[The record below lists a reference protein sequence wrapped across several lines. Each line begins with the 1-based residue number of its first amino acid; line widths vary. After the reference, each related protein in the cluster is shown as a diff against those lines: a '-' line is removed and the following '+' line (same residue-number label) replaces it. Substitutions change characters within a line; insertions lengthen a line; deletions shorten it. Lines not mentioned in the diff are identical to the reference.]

1 MSEHNKQLL
10 LWFDQVNNNDVEMVG
25 GKNASLGEMYT
36 TLSEKGIRVPNGFII
51 TAEGYRRF
59 INEAGLEE
67 LIRSTLED
75 LDTSNIKD
83 LQKAGKKIR
92 EAIIKARLSPELEEE
107 IGIAYKNLSSAYQ
120 QEATDVAVRSSATAE
135 DLPGASFAGEHD
147 TFLNVVGID
156 NVLKYVKHA
165 MSSLFNDR
173 AISYRQ
179 DKGFDH
185 FDVALSVGVQK
196 MVRSDKG
203 CSGVMFTLDT
213 ESGFRDVVQI
223 SASYGLGEMVV
234 QGKVNPDEYLV
245 FKPTL
250 NGDFRP
256 VIKKSLGSKEV
267 KMVYN
272 PKGQSPVKEIKT
284 SKAERTSYALS
295 DDEILSLAK
304 WGAEIEKH
312 YSERAGRSSPMD
324 IEWAKD
330 GQSGEL
336 FIVQARPETIHAEDK
351 GLEIR
356 EFHLN
361 TEENSIAEGIA
372 VGTKIAAGKARVID
386 SVKDIHSFK
395 EGEVL
400 VTEITDP
407 DWEPI
412 MKIASA
418 IVTEKGGRTS
428 HAAIV
433 SRELGIPAVIGV
445 PNARK
450 VVKTGQVITCDT
462 SSGTVGKIYDG
473 KLEWEEVVHRIDQI
487 PETKTHVSMN
497 IGSPESAFVYSSI
510 PNEGVGLAREE
521 FVIASHI
528 RVHPLALLN
537 YDSQSAALKKMIDE
551 VTLGYEDKRQFFVDK
566 LAEGVGQIAAAFYP
580 KQVIVRFS
588 DFKTNEYATLIGGK
602 EYEPE
607 EENPMIGWRGAS
619 RYAHPDFAEA
629 FKLECEAMKKIREE
643 FGLKNLAVMVPFCR
657 TPEEGQRVLEIMAEC
672 GLAKGYDGLKV
683 YVMCE
688 LPTNVLRADDFL
700 DIFDGF
706 SIGSNDL
713 AQLTLGLDRDS
724 SIVAGISNEN
734 DPSVKKFISQAI
746 KKCQERGKYIGFC
759 GQAPSD
765 YKDFLRFL
773 IQEKIDSVSLIPD
786 TIIPMKF
793 EIHDEEQKQARE
805 EDPQE

>member
-1 MSEHNKQLL
+1 MLENNEPLL
-10 LWFDQVNNNDVEMVG
+10 LWFDQINNNDVEKVG

-36 TLSEKGIRVPNGFII
+36 TLAERGIRVPNGFVI
-51 TAEGYRRF
+51 TAEGYKRF
-59 INEAGLEE
+59 INEAGLEP
-67 LIRSTLED
+67 LIRSTLEN
-75 LDTSNIKD
+75 LDTSDIKA
-83 LQKAGKKIR
+83 LQKAGKKVR
-92 EAIIKARLSPELEEE
+92 EAIIKADLSPELNHE
-107 IGIAYKNLSSAYQ
+107 IETAYNNLSAAYGQ
-120 QEATDVAVRSSATAE
+120 STVDVAVRSSATAE

-147 TFLNVVGID
+147 TYLNIVGIES
-156 NVLKYVKHA
+156 VLKYVKHA

-203 CSGVMFTLDT
+203 VSGVMFTLDT

-223 SASYGLGEMVV
+223 SAAYGLGEMVV

-250 NGDFRP
+250 SEGFRP
-256 VIKKSLGSKEV
+256 VIKKTLGAKGIKMIYNTAKEEIPTKEV
-267 KMVYN
+267 ETNK
-272 PKGQSPVKEIKT
+272 KERDK
-284 SKAERTSYALS
+284 YALN
-295 DDEILSLAK
+295 DDEILTLAR
-304 WGAEIEKH
+304 WGAEIERH
-312 YSERAGRSSPMD
+312 YSERSGHPSPMD

-330 GQSGEL
+330 GESGEL
-336 FIVQARPETIHAEDK
+336 FIVQARPETIHAENK

-356 EFHLN
+356 EYHLH
-361 TEENSIAEGIA
+361 TEEEHIAEGIA
-372 VGTKIAAGKARVID
+372 VGTKIASGKARVID
-386 SVKDIHSFK
+386 SVENIHDFK
-395 EGEVL
+395 EGEIL

-450 VVKTGQVITCDT
+450 VIKNGQQITCDT
-462 SSGTVGKIYDG
+462 SSGTVGKIYKG
-473 KLEWEEVVHRIDQI
+473 KLEWEELVHKIDEI
-487 PETKTHVSMN
+487 PETKTKISMN

-510 PNEGVGLAREE
+510 PNDGVGLAREE

-528 RVHPLALLN
+528 KAHPLALLN
-537 YDSQSAALKKMIDE
+537 YRSESAALKKKLDE
-551 VTLGYEDKRQFFVDK
+551 VTKGHEDKRQFYVDK
-566 LAEGVGQIAAAFYP
+566 LAEGVGQIASAFYP

-588 DFKTNEYATLIGGK
+588 DFKTNEYATLIGGAK
-602 EYEPE
+602 YEPE

-619 RYAHPDFAEA
+619 RYAHPDFTEA
-629 FKLECEAMKKIREE
+629 FKMECEAMKKIREE

-672 GLAKGYDGLKV
+672 GLAKGHEGLKV

-688 LPTNVLRADDFL
+688 LPTNVLRADHFL

-724 SIVAGISNEN
+724 SIVAGISDEK
-734 DPSVKKFISQAI
+734 DPSVKSFVSEAI
-746 KKCQERGKYIGFC
+746 KKCHERGKYIGFC

-793 EIHDEEQKQARE
+793 EVRDEEQDLQD
-805 EDPQE
+805 EDQL

>member
-1 MSEHNKQLL
+1 MLENNEPLL
-10 LWFDQVNNNDVEMVG
+10 LWFDQINNNDVEKVG

-36 TLSEKGIRVPNGFII
+36 TLAERGIRVPNGFII
-51 TAEGYRRF
+51 TAEGYKRF
-59 INEAGLEE
+59 INEAGLEP
-67 LIRSTLED
+67 LIRSTLEN
-75 LDTSNIKD
+75 LDTSDIKA
-83 LQKAGKKIR
+83 LQKAGKKVR
-92 EAIIKARLSPELEEE
+92 EAIIKADLSPELNHE
-107 IGIAYKNLSSAYQ
+107 IETAYNNLSAAYGQ
-120 QEATDVAVRSSATAE
+120 STVDVAVRSSATAE

-147 TFLNVVGID
+147 TYLNVVGIES
-156 NVLKYVKHA
+156 VLKYVKHA

-203 CSGVMFTLDT
+203 VSGVMFTLDT

-223 SASYGLGEMVV
+223 SAAYGLGEMVV

-250 NGDFRP
+250 SEGFRP
-256 VIKKSLGSKEV
+256 VIKKTLGAKGIKMIYNTAKEEIPTKEV
-267 KMVYN
+267 ETNK
-272 PKGQSPVKEIKT
+272 KERDK
-284 SKAERTSYALS
+284 YALN
-295 DDEILSLAK
+295 DDEILTLAH
-304 WGAEIEKH
+304 WGAEIERH
-312 YSERAGRSSPMD
+312 YSERSGHPSPMD

-330 GQSGEL
+330 GESGEL
-336 FIVQARPETIHAEDK
+336 FIVQARPETIHAENK

-356 EFHLN
+356 EYHLH
-361 TEENSIAEGIA
+361 TEEEHIAEGIA
-372 VGTKIAAGKARVID
+372 VGTKIASGKARVID
-386 SVKDIHSFK
+386 SVENIHDFK
-395 EGEVL
+395 EGEIL

-450 VVKTGQVITCDT
+450 VIKNGQQITCDT
-462 SSGTVGKIYDG
+462 SSGTVGKIYKG
-473 KLEWEEVVHRIDQI
+473 KLEWEELVHKIDEI
-487 PETKTHVSMN
+487 PETKTKISMN

-510 PNEGVGLAREE
+510 PNDGVGLAREE

-528 RVHPLALLN
+528 KAHPLALLN
-537 YDSQSAALKKMIDE
+537 YRSESAALKKKLDE
-551 VTLGYEDKRQFFVDK
+551 VTKGHEDKRQFYVDK
-566 LAEGVGQIAAAFYP
+566 LAEGVGQIASAFYP

-588 DFKTNEYATLIGGK
+588 DFKTNEYATLIGGAK
-602 EYEPE
+602 YEPE

-619 RYAHPDFAEA
+619 RYAHPDFTEA
-629 FKLECEAMKKIREE
+629 FKMECEAMKKIREE

-672 GLAKGYDGLKV
+672 GLAKGHEGLKV

-688 LPTNVLRADDFL
+688 LPTNVLRADHFL

-724 SIVAGISNEN
+724 SIVAGISDEK
-734 DPSVKKFISQAI
+734 DPSVKSFVSEAI
-746 KKCQERGKYIGFC
+746 KKCHERGKYIGFC

-793 EIHDEEQKQARE
+793 EVRDEEQDLQD
-805 EDPQE
+805 EDQL

>member
-1 MSEHNKQLL
+1 MSEHNNPLL
-10 LWFDQVNNNDVEMVG
+10 LWFDQINNNDVEKVG

-36 TLSEKGIRVPNGFII
+36 TLAEKGIRVPNGFVI
-51 TAEGYRRF
+51 TSEGYRRF
-59 INEAGLEE
+59 ITEAGLEP
-67 LIRSTLED
+67 LIRSSLEN
-75 LDTSNIKD
+75 LDTSDIRA
-83 LQKAGKKIR
+83 LQSAGQTVR
-92 EAIIKARLSPELEEE
+92 EAIIKAELSAELSKE
-107 IGIAYKNLSSAYQ
+107 IETAYNNLSMAYN
-120 QEATDVAVRSSATAE
+120 QESVDVAVRSSATAE

-147 TFLNVVGID
+147 TFLNVSGIE

-203 CSGVMFTLDT
+203 ASGVMFTLDT
-213 ESGFRDVVQI
+213 ESGFRNVVQI
-223 SASYGLGEMVV
+223 SSSYGLGEMVV

-245 FKPTL
+245 FKSTL
-250 NGDFRP
+250 NEGFRP
-256 VIKKSLGSKEV
+256 VIKKSLGSKEI

-272 PKGQSPVKEIKT
+272 PKGASPVKEISTTQKEQKT
-284 SKAERTSYALS
+284 YSLNN
-295 DDEILSLAK
+295 DEILTLAK
-304 WGAEIEKH
+304 WGVEIENH
-312 YSERAGRSSPMD
+312 YTERAGHPSPMD

-330 GQSGEL
+330 GETEEL
-336 FIVQARPETIHAEDK
+336 FIVQARPETIHAENK

-361 TEENSIAEGIA
+361 TDEKHIAEGIA
-372 VGTKIAAGKARVID
+372 VGTKIASGKARVID

-445 PNARK
+445 PEARK
-450 VVKTGQVITCDT
+450 TIKTGQTITCDT
-462 SSGTVGKIYDG
+462 SSGTVGKIFDG
-473 KLEWEEVVHRIDQI
+473 KIEWDEVVHKIDQI

-528 RVHPLALLN
+528 KVHPLALLN
-537 YDSQSAALKKMIDE
+537 YSSQSASLKKKIDE

-566 LAEGVGQIAAAFYP
+566 LAEGVGQIAAAFHP

-588 DFKTNEYATLIGGK
+588 DFKTNEYATLIGGQ
-602 EYEPE
+602 EYEPK

-657 TPEEGQRVLEIMAEC
+657 TPEEGQNVLDIMSGC
-672 GLAKGYDGLKV
+672 GLGKGYDGLKV

-734 DPSVKKFISQAI
+734 DPSVKKFISEAI
-746 KKCQERGKYIGFC
+746 KKCKARGKYIGFC

-773 IQEKIDSVSLIPD
+773 IQENIDSVSLIPD

-793 EIHDEEQKQARE
+793 EIHDEEQKQSE
-805 EDPQE
+805 SDSF

>member
-1 MSEHNKQLL
+1 MLEKNQPLVM
-10 LWFDQVNNNDVEMVG
+10 WFDQLTNDDVEKVG

-36 TLSEKGIRVPNGFII
+36 TLAERGIRVPNGFVI

-59 INEAGLEE
+59 INEAGLEK
-67 LIRSTLED
+67 LIRSELES
-75 LDTSNIKD
+75 LDTSDIRA
-83 LQKAGKKIR
+83 LQRAGKKVR
-92 EAIIKARLSPELEEE
+92 NAIIKA
-107 IGIAYKNLSSAYQ
+107 NLSSELSAEIEAAYQ
-120 QEATDVAVRSSATAE
+120 NLSNAYGQTETDVAVRSSATAE

-147 TFLNVVGID
+147 TYLNVVGID
-156 NVLKYVKHA
+156 QVLKYVKHA

-203 CSGVMFTLDT
+203 TSGVMFTLDT

-223 SASYGLGEMVV
+223 SAAHGLGEMVV

-250 NGDFRP
+250 NEGFRP
-256 VIKKSLGSKEV
+256 VIKKSLGTKGV
-267 KMVYN
+267 KMVYST
-272 PKGQSPVKEIKT
+272 KGDSPTKEVKTTIK
-284 SKAERTSYALS
+284 EREMYALS
-295 DDEILSLAK
+295 DEDILTLAR
-304 WGAEIEKH
+304 WGIEIERH
-312 YSERAGRSSPMD
+312 YSERSGNHSPMD

-330 GQSGEL
+330 GQSGDL

-351 GLEIR
+351 SMEIR
-356 EFHLN
+356 EYHLN
-361 TEENSIAEGIA
+361 TKDEHIAEGIA

-386 SVKDIHSFK
+386 SVEKIHDFK
-395 EGEVL
+395 EGEIL

-412 MKIASA
+412 MKIAAA

-445 PNARK
+445 PKARK
-450 VVKTGQVITCDT
+450 VIKTGQTITCDT

-473 KLEWEEVVHRIDQI
+473 KLEWEESVHKIDQI
-487 PETKTHVSMN
+487 PETETHVSMN

-510 PNEGVGLAREE
+510 PNDGVGLAREE

-528 RVHPLALLN
+528 KVHPLALIN
-537 YDSQSAALKKMIDE
+537 YSSQSAALKKKIDQ
-551 VTLGYEDKRQFFVDK
+551 VTVGYDDKRQFFVDK
-566 LAEGVGQIAAAFYP
+566 LAEGVGQIAAAFHP

-588 DFKTNEYATLIGGK
+588 DFKTNEYATLIGG
-602 EYEPE
+602 EVYEPE

-619 RYAHPDFAEA
+619 RYAHPKFAEA

-657 TPEEGQRVLEIMAEC
+657 TPEEGKRVLEIMAEC
-672 GLAKGYDGLKV
+672 GLAKDHDGLKV

-688 LPTNVLRADDFL
+688 LPTNILRADDFL

-734 DPSVKKFISQAI
+734 DPSVRQFVSQAI
-746 KKCQERGKYIGFC
+746 NKCKERGKYIGFC

-773 IQEKIDSVSLIPD
+773 IQERIDSVSLIPD

-793 EIHDEEQKQARE
+793 EIHDEEKNLSNQNQE
-805 EDPQE
+805 EN

>member
-1 MSEHNKQLL
+1 MLENNEPLL
-10 LWFDQVNNNDVEMVG
+10 LWFDQINNNDVEKVG

-36 TLSEKGIRVPNGFII
+36 TLAERGIRVPNGFVI
-51 TAEGYRRF
+51 TAEGYKRF
-59 INEAGLEE
+59 INEAGLEP
-67 LIRSTLED
+67 LIRSTLEN
-75 LDTSNIKD
+75 LDTSDIKA
-83 LQKAGKKIR
+83 LQKAGKKVR
-92 EAIIKARLSPELEEE
+92 EAIIKADLSPELNHE
-107 IGIAYKNLSSAYQ
+107 IETAYNNLSAAYGQ
-120 QEATDVAVRSSATAE
+120 STVDVAVRSSATAE

-147 TFLNVVGID
+147 TYLNVVGIES
-156 NVLKYVKHA
+156 VLKYVKHA

-203 CSGVMFTLDT
+203 VSGVMFTLDT

-223 SASYGLGEMVV
+223 SAAYGLGEMVV

-250 NGDFRP
+250 SEGFRP
-256 VIKKSLGSKEV
+256 VIKKTLGAKDIKMIYNTAKEEIPTKEV
-267 KMVYN
+267 ETNK
-272 PKGQSPVKEIKT
+272 KERDK
-284 SKAERTSYALS
+284 YALN
-295 DDEILSLAK
+295 DDEILTLAH
-304 WGAEIEKH
+304 WGAEIERH
-312 YSERAGRSSPMD
+312 YSERSGHPSPMD

-330 GQSGEL
+330 GESGEL
-336 FIVQARPETIHAEDK
+336 FIVQARPETIHAENK

-356 EFHLN
+356 EYHLH
-361 TEENSIAEGIA
+361 TEEEHIAEGIA
-372 VGTKIAAGKARVID
+372 VGTKIASGKARVID
-386 SVKDIHSFK
+386 SVENIHDFK
-395 EGEVL
+395 EGEIL

-450 VVKTGQVITCDT
+450 VIKNGQQITCDT
-462 SSGTVGKIYDG
+462 SSGTVGKIYKG
-473 KLEWEEVVHRIDQI
+473 KLEWEELVHKIDEI
-487 PETKTHVSMN
+487 PETKTKISMN

-510 PNEGVGLAREE
+510 PNDGVGLAREE

-528 RVHPLALLN
+528 KAHPLALLN
-537 YDSQSAALKKMIDE
+537 YRSESAALKKKIDE
-551 VTLGYEDKRQFFVDK
+551 VTKGHEDKRQFYVDK
-566 LAEGVGQIAAAFYP
+566 LAEGVGQIASAFYP

-588 DFKTNEYATLIGGK
+588 DFKTNEYATLIGGAK
-602 EYEPE
+602 YEPE

-619 RYAHPDFAEA
+619 RYAHPDFTEA
-629 FKLECEAMKKIREE
+629 FKMECEAMKKIREE

-672 GLAKGYDGLKV
+672 GLAKGHEGLKV

-688 LPTNVLRADDFL
+688 LPTNVLRADHFL
-700 DIFDGF
+700 DMFDGF

-724 SIVAGISNEN
+724 SIVAGISDEK
-734 DPSVKKFISQAI
+734 DPSVKRFVSEAI
-746 KKCQERGKYIGFC
+746 KKCHERGKYIGFC

-793 EIHDEEQKQARE
+793 EVHDEEQDLQDE
-805 EDPQE
+805 EQL

>member
-1 MSEHNKQLL
+1 MSDNNNQLL
-10 LWFDQVNNNDVEMVG
+10 LWFDQVNNDDVEKVG

-36 TLSEKGIRVPNGFII
+36 ILSQKGIRVPNGFII
-51 TAEGYRRF
+51 TAEGYRSF
-59 INEAGLEE
+59 IKESGLDE
-67 LIRSTLED
+67 LIRSLLKD
-75 LDTSNIKD
+75 LDTADIRA

-92 EAIIKARLSPELEEE
+92 EAVIKAELSSELKNE
-107 IGIAYKNLSSAYQ
+107 IDVAYKNLSLSYG

-147 TFLNVVGID
+147 TYLNVVGIE
-156 NVLKYVKHA
+156 NVHKYVKHA

-203 CSGVMFTLDT
+203 SSGVMFTLDT
-213 ESGFRDVVQI
+213 ESGFKDVVQI

-250 NGDFRP
+250 HEGFSP
-256 VIKKSLGSKEV
+256 VIKKSLGSKEI
-267 KMVYN
+267 KMVYET
-272 PKGQSPVKEIKT
+272 KGQSPVKEIKT
-284 SKAERTSYALS
+284 SKNEKTSYALN
-295 DDEILSLAK
+295 DEEILMLAR
-304 WGAEIEKH
+304 WGMEIERH
-312 YSERAGRSSPMD
+312 YSERAGKHSPMD

-330 GQSGEL
+330 GISGEL
-336 FIVQARPETIHAEDK
+336 FIVQARPETIHAENK

-361 TEENSIAEGIA
+361 TKEEPIAEGIA

-386 SVKDIHSFK
+386 SVKDIHTFK

-433 SRELGIPAVIGV
+433 SRELGIPAVIGT
-445 PNARK
+445 PNVRK
-450 VVKTGQVITCDT
+450 VVKTGQMITCDT

-473 KLEWEEVVHRIDQI
+473 KLEWEEVVHQIDQI
-487 PETKTHVSMN
+487 PETKTRVSMN

-510 PNEGVGLAREE
+510 PNDGVGLAREE

-528 RVHPLALLN
+528 QVHPLALLN
-537 YDSQSAALKKMIDE
+537 YSSQSPSLKKRIDE
-551 VTLGYEDKRQFFVDK
+551 ATLGYDDKRQFYVDK

-619 RYAHPDFAEA
+619 RYAHPDFTEA
-629 FKLECEAMKKIREE
+629 FKLECEAMKKIREQ
-643 FGLKNLAVMVPFCR
+643 FGLRNLAVMVPFCR
-657 TPEEGQRVLEIMAEC
+657 TPEEGRQVLDIMAEC
-672 GLAKGYDGLKV
+672 GLAKGHDDLKV

-734 DPSVKKFISQAI
+734 DPAVKKFISQAI

-773 IQEKIDSVSLIPD
+773 IQENIDSVSLIPD

-793 EIHDEEQKQARE
+793 EIHEEEQKRSE
-805 EDPQE
+805 ES

>member
-1 MSEHNKQLL
+1 MSEQNNPLL
-10 LWFDQVNNNDVEMVG
+10 LWFDQINNNDVEKVG

-36 TLSEKGIRVPNGFII
+36 TLAEKGIKVPNGFVI
-51 TAEGYRRF
+51 TSEGYRRF
-59 INEAGLEE
+59 IEEAGLEP
-67 LIRSTLED
+67 LIRSSLEN
-75 LDTSNIKD
+75 LDSSDIRA
-83 LQKAGKKIR
+83 LQSAGKEVR
-92 EAIIKARLSPELEEE
+92 EAIIKAKLSPELSQE
-107 IGIAYKNLSSAYQ
+107 IETAYRNLSLAYNQ
-120 QEATDVAVRSSATAE
+120 DNVDVAVRSSATAE

-147 TFLNVVGID
+147 TFLNISGIES
-156 NVLKYVKHA
+156 VLKYVKHA

-203 CSGVMFTLDT
+203 ASGVMFTLDT
-213 ESGFRDVVQI
+213 ESGFRNVVQI
-223 SASYGLGEMVV
+223 SSSYGLGEMVV

-245 FKPTL
+245 FKSTL
-250 NGDFRP
+250 NEGFRP
-256 VIKKSLGSKEV
+256 VIKKSLGSKEI

-272 PKGQSPVKEIKT
+272 PKGVSPVKEISTTK
-284 SKAERTSYALS
+284 KEQESYSLNN
-295 DDEILSLAK
+295 DEILTLAK
-304 WGAEIEKH
+304 WGVEIENH
-312 YSERAGRSSPMD
+312 YTVRAGHPSPMD

-330 GQSGEL
+330 GESGEL

-361 TEENSIAEGIA
+361 TDEKHIAEGIA

-395 EGEVL
+395 EGEIL

-445 PNARK
+445 SDARK
-450 VVKTGQVITCDT
+450 TIKTGQTITCDT
-462 SSGTVGKIYDG
+462 SSGTVGKIFDG
-473 KLEWEEVVHRIDQI
+473 KIEWDEVVNKIDQI

-528 RVHPLALLN
+528 KVHPLALLN
-537 YDSQSAALKKMIDE
+537 YSSQPDSLKKKIDE
-551 VTLGYEDKRQFFVDK
+551 VTRGYEDKRQFFVDK

-602 EYEPE
+602 EYEPK

-657 TPEEGQRVLEIMAEC
+657 TPEEGQEVLNIMSGC
-672 GLAKGYDGLKV
+672 GLGKGYDGLKV

-688 LPTNVLRADDFL
+688 LPTNILRADDFL

-734 DPSVKKFISQAI
+734 DPSVKKFISEAI
-746 KKCQERGKYIGFC
+746 KKCQARGKYIGFC

-773 IQEKIDSVSLIPD
+773 IQENIDSVSLIPD
-786 TIIPMKF
+786 SIIPMKF
-793 EIHDEEQKQARE
+793 EIHDEEQKQSQS
-805 EDPQE
+805 DSF

>member
-1 MSEHNKQLL
+1 MKEYNNPLL
-10 LWFDQVNNNDVEMVG
+10 LWFDQINNNDVEIVG
-25 GKNASLGEMYT
+25 GKNASLGEMYVS
-36 TLSEKGIRVPNGFII
+36 LAEKGIQVPNGFVI

-59 INEAGLEE
+59 INEAGLESFIYSE
-67 LIRSTLED
+67 LKD
-75 LDTSNIKD
+75 LDTGDIKA

-92 EAIIKARLSPELEEE
+92 EAIIKANLSPELSEE
-107 IGIAYKNLSSAYQ
+107 IKVAYENLSNAYNQ
-120 QEATDVAVRSSATAE
+120 KNTDVAIRSSATAE

-147 TFLNVVGID
+147 TYLNVVGID
-156 NVLKYVKHA
+156 NVLKYTKHA

-185 FDVALSVGVQK
+185 FDVDLSVGVQK
-196 MVRSDKG
+196 MVRSDKSS
-203 CSGVMFTLDT
+203 SGVMFTLDT
-213 ESGFRDVVQI
+213 ESGFRNVVQI
-223 SASYGLGEMVV
+223 SAAWGLGEMVV

-250 NGDFRP
+250 NEGFSP
-256 VIKKSLGSKEV
+256 IIKKTLGTKGI
-267 KMVYN
+267 KMVYDS
-272 PKGQSPVKEIKT
+272 KGSSPVKEVQTTK
-284 SKAERTSYALS
+284 KERECFALNE
-295 DDEILSLAK
+295 DEILTLAR
-304 WGAEIEKH
+304 WGTEIERH
-312 YSERAGRSSPMD
+312 YSEKAGHPSPMD

-330 GQSGEL
+330 GENGEL
-336 FIVQARPETIHAEDK
+336 FIVQARPETIHSENK
-351 GLEIR
+351 SMEIR
-356 EFHLN
+356 EFHLKSN
-361 TEENSIAEGIA
+361 EEEHIAEGIA
-372 VGTKIAAGKARVID
+372 VGTKIAAGKARVVD
-386 SVKDIHSFK
+386 SVENIHDFK

-450 VVKTGQVITCDT
+450 VIKNGQTITCDT
-462 SSGTVGKIYDG
+462 SSGTVGKIYNG
-473 KLEWEEVVHRIDQI
+473 KLEWEENVHKIDQI
-487 PETKTHVSMN
+487 PETDTHVSMN
-497 IGSPESAFVYSSI
+497 IGSPDSAFIYSSI
-510 PNEGVGLAREE
+510 PNDGVGLAREE

-528 RVHPLALLN
+528 KVHPMALLN
-537 YDSQSAALKKMIDE
+537 YSSEPTSVKKKIDE
-551 VTLGYEDKRQFFVDK
+551 ITAGYEDKRQFYIDK
-566 LAEGVGQIAAAFYP
+566 LAEGVGQIAAAFHP

-588 DFKTNEYATLIGGK
+588 DFKTNEYAALIGGEK
-602 EYEPE
+602 YEPK

-619 RYAHPDFAEA
+619 RYAHPDFTEA
-629 FKLECEAMKKIREE
+629 FKLECEAMKKIREG

-657 TPEEGQRVLEIMAEC
+657 TPEEGKRVLEIMAEC
-672 GLAKGYDGLKV
+672 GLAKGHEGLKV
-683 YVMCE
+683 HVMCE

-700 DIFDGF
+700 ELFDGF

-734 DPSVKKFISQAI
+734 DPAVRTFVTEAI
-746 KKCQERGKYIGFC
+746 KKCQEKGKYIGFC

-773 IQEKIDSVSLIPD
+773 IQQNIDSVSLIPD
-786 TIIPMKF
+786 SIIPMKF
-793 EIHDEEQKQARE
+793 EISDEEQKLKDEQNS
-805 EDPQE
+805 